1 MTDIEIDVENLQT
14 ENDQAELNFS
24 ELEDNKTIKTDD
36 ERTDE
41 NMHLSGDPKKLGRT
55 PKCARCRNHGVV
67 SSLKGHKRFCR
78 WRDCQCANCFLVV
91 ERQRVMAAQ
100 VALRRQQATEDKKGI
115 SRKQTTPENRT
126 MFHFQ
131 PINTLS
137 KSILQVGYHPV
148 QTSSYLEGS
157 QFLPLLSDRMRKR
170 RAFADKE
177 LETIMMQRE
186 HKEREML
193 ESTQKPSSSFFLSG
207 ISQAGAFS
215 SHRTEYASPRVE
227 LLPSDI
233 CNVLPRCLDL
243 SLQYGRPGNMELLS
257 SNVSM
262 ATSYQQYP
270 LPPQFKMWSGHND
283 VGDGLL
289 YKQCL
294 VNSTSVQTVKPK
306 DARYP
311 EPLSTPRSSTPGR
324 DPVSVKLEHS
334 QMARGA
340 CGLWQ
345 ARVQSQGGHIQSSRE
360 WSTISTVKN
369 CPMQTFPNATFH
381 DRHENVLSQ
390 MINDSTKPCFSTKSN
405 SFQSL
410 IQKELNDKLDL
421 EPNYKKHSGETAKK
435 HSDSPAE
442 ENHSFRATDRCTKGL
457 TSHRME
463 VKLSSTVSLPF
474 SVESILKKRSVI
486 PNYAHQ

>member
-1 MTDIEIDVENLQT
+1 
-14 ENDQAELNFS
+14 
-24 ELEDNKTIKTDD
+24 
-36 ERTDE
+36 
-41 NMHLSGDPKKLGRT
+41 
-55 PKCARCRNHGVV
+55 
-67 SSLKGHKRFCR
+67 
-78 WRDCQCANCFLVV
+78 
-91 ERQRVMAAQ
+91 
-100 VALRRQQATEDKKGI
+100 
-115 SRKQTTPENRT
+115 
-126 MFHFQ
+126 
-131 PINTLS
+131 
-137 KSILQVGYHPV
+137 
-148 QTSSYLEGS
+148 
-157 QFLPLLSDRMRKR
+157 
-170 RAFADKE
+170 
-177 LETIMMQRE
+177 MMQRE
-186 HKEREML
+186 HKELEML

-215 SHRTEYASPRVE
+215 PHRTEYASPRVE

-233 CNVLPRCLDL
+233 CSVFPRCLDL
-243 SLQYGRPGNMELLS
+243 SLQYGRAENMELLS

-306 DARYP
+306 DAHYP
-311 EPLSTPRSSTPGR
+311 KSVSTPRSSSPGR
-324 DPVSVKLEHS
+324 DPVSVKLEDS
-334 QMARGA
+334 QTAWGA

-345 ARVQSQGGHIQSSRE
+345 ARVPSQAGLIQSSRE
-360 WSTISTVKN
+360 WSTIATVKN

-381 DRHENVLSQ
+381 DQHENVLSQ
-390 MINDSTKPCFSTKSN
+390 MINDSTKPCLSTKSN

-421 EPNYKKHSGETAKK
+421 EPNYKKHSRETAKK

-442 ENHSFRATDRCTKGL
+442 VNHSFRATDRCTKGL

-474 SVESILKKRSVI
+474 SVESILKKCSVI